1 MFRDVKR
8 IPSLDGLRA
17 ISILLVVFG
26 HWAATYFGSPIALSY
41 ALLGVRIFFVISGYL
56 ITTLLLQER
65 SQTATIS
72 LSEFYIR
79 RAYRIFPAAT
89 VFLVTMLITRR
100 HELTW
105 YHAAMA
111 AFYLADFDPT
121 RPMFFGHLWS
131 LSVEEQFYLLW
142 PSVLKKWYVH
152 RVRIL
157 FAVVALCPFYQVAA
171 YALHYPGIVTHTFF
185 AVADNLAIGCLLA
198 IFAPRL
204 PLIGAWMGFLMAM
217 MVGFIPLL
225 DGVSRART
233 LILLFLLLPL
243 LYVSIAGVLLHV
255 VQTPY
260 RLLNLAPVVWLGK
273 ISYSLYLW
281 QQIFV
286 FDQRP
291 RPWYFIL
298 LATGVACLS
307 YYLVEKPMLQLRE
320 KRTMTKSSTRL
331 SDVPE
336 KRALVNASTLRAE
349 SSSAAR

>member
-1 MFRDVKR
+1 MKR

-17 ISILLVVFG
+17 ISILLVVIG
-26 HWAATYFGSPIALSY
+26 HWAATHSFPIAMSY
-41 ALLGVRIFFVISGYL
+41 AFLGVRFFFVISGYL
-56 ITTLLLQER
+56 ITTLLLREQ

-79 RAYRIFPAAT
+79 RAYRILPAAT
-89 VFLVTMLITRR
+89 IFLATMLITRR

-111 AFYLADFDPT
+111 VLYLADFDPT

-142 PSVLKKWYVH
+142 PSILKKWYAY

-157 FAVVALCPFYQVAA
+157 LAVVAIGPFSQLAL

-198 IFAPRL
+198 VFASRSPVVPKWL
-204 PLIGAWMGFLMAM
+204 GFVLVM
-217 MVGFIPLL
+217 MIVFIPPFE
-225 DGVSRART
+225 GVSRART
-233 LILLFLLLPL
+233 LVILFLLLPL
-243 LYVSIAGVLLHV
+243 LYVAIAGLLVHV

-260 RLLNLAPVVWLGK
+260 RLLNLGPVVWLGK

-286 FDQRP
+286 FDQRA
-291 RPWYFIL
+291 RPWYFML
-298 LATGVACLS
+298 FAVGAASLS
-307 YYLVEKPMLQLRE
+307 YYVVEKPMLQLRE
-320 KRTMTKSSTRL
+320 KLATKKSRSIRL
-331 SDVPE
+331 FV
-336 KRALVNASTLRAE
+336 AHQVNEPLLATSVKDLSR
-349 SSSAAR
+349 